1 MIGSLK
7 WSAVLLLTLGAL
19 VPGARAQNQ
28 EPSINPQSSCSRDSA
43 LSIIQRQ
50 IDLGKTIDSD
60 AKRITLTLRAAD
72 LMWPVEQEKA
82 RATFRDAFDVATRLF
97 KEKGAPD
104 SNDGRL
110 RVQGTDYRYTVITAI
125 AKRDSAWAGKLS
137 SQMIAEE
144 KEAAV
149 AKAAD
154 EAAKDKAESDPSR
167 TKTSQNLMGIA
178 LGLVSSDQQSA
189 IKFARSTLQ
198 YPATMY
204 TSFFLFKLWEAD
216 HSLSDQFYTEAL
228 NAYARSPMDQFLYL
242 SSYPLA
248 ANREIGEMPM
258 WTIYSVPNGLTPN
271 PGLQRMFVSTLLSR
285 AQELIQ
291 NPVTPGAGVRWTEN
305 SQVFMALSRVEPLI
319 ANSLPDLL
327 PQVVEARRNIAAL
340 LTEPEQKRSN
350 DTMKDPPKETF
361 DEIIEAADKLANADN
376 REARIALAVLNAAD
390 TGNESLEKLDAAG
403 MKLDDLKLRKQVM
416 SLAYFKRSQTLVKD
430 KKLDEARRLAGKV
443 EEPDQR
449 AYLYAQIAD
458 ELLKQKKNDADVREM
473 LDDVLETVA
482 KSSDSEVKARAML
495 VVVHLYSTIDANRAV
510 SLLGDVVKTIN
521 NIPSIDLS
529 GDRIN
534 LKVEGRAFGTYR
546 GIQTPGF
553 SPEVVFREM
562 GKLDFDGT
570 MYLASNLND
579 KSIRGMTTL
588 ALADQC
594 LKDLPP
600 PPKPNKPAAVAKP

>member
-1 MIGSLK
+1 MFDPLR
-7 WSAVLLLTLGAL
+7 WLVFLLAIFTL
-19 VPGARAQNQ
+19 VPQAFAQIK
-28 EPSINPQSSCSRDSA
+28 EPAINPQSSCSRDSA

-60 AKRITLTLRAAD
+60 AKRITLALRAAD
-72 LMWPVEQEKA
+72 LMWTPDQEKA

-110 RVQGTDYRYTVITAI
+110 RVQGTDFRYTVITAI
-125 AKRDSAWAGKLS
+125 AKRDPVWAGKLTN
-137 SQMIAEE
+137 QILAEE
-144 KEAAV
+144 KEAAET
-149 AKAAD
+149 KAAD
-154 EAAKDKAESDPSR
+154 EAAKDKAESDPQR
-167 TKTSQNLMGIA
+167 TRTSQNLMGIA
-178 LGLVSSDQQSA
+178 LGLLAADQQSA
-189 IKFARSTLQ
+189 TKFARSALQ

-204 TSFFLFKLWEAD
+204 TSVFFFKLWEAN
-216 HSLSDQFYTEAL
+216 HNLADQFYAEAL
-228 NAYARSPMDQFLYL
+228 NAYARAPSDQFLYL
-242 SSYPLA
+242 SSYPFA

-258 WTIYSVPNGLTPN
+258 WTIYSVPTGLTPN
-271 PGLQRMFVSTLLSR
+271 PALQRLFVSALLGR
-285 AQELIQ
+285 AQELIT
-291 NPVTPGAGVRWTEN
+291 NPPAPRGEVRWSEN
-305 SQVFMALSRVEPLI
+305 SQTFLALSRIEPLI
-319 ANSLPDLL
+319 AGSLPDLSA
-327 PQVVEARRNIAAL
+327 QVAEARKDIAAL
-340 LTEPEQKRSN
+340 LTEPEHRRTT
-350 DTMKDPPKETF
+350 DTMKDPPKQTF

-390 TGNESLEKLDAAG
+390 SGTESLEKLDAAG
-403 MKLDDLKLRKQVM
+403 MKLDDMQLRKQVM
-416 SLAYFKRSQTLVKD
+416 SLAYFKRSQAVLKEKRV
-430 KKLDEARRLAGKV
+430 DEARRLAVKV

-458 ELLKQKKNDADVREM
+458 ESLKQKKNDADVREM
-473 LDDVLETVA
+473 LEDVVDTVA
-482 KSSDSEVKARAML
+482 KSSPSEVKVRALL

-534 LKVEGRAFGTYR
+534 LKVEGKAFGTYR

-570 MYLASNLND
+570 LYLASNLVD
-579 KSIRGMTTL
+579 KSLRGMTTL
-588 ALADQC
+588 SLADQC

-600 PPKPNKPAAVAKP
+600 PAKSNKPAAAKPQ